1 LDKIK
6 FNVHARSQKSE
17 VRSQK
22 SEVRSQKSEVR
33 SQQELTVN
41 ISVQVLIKFSKT
53 IRYREK
59 IMVLSIQRPNN
70 SLNKEL
76 GDRSNQLLNLLSK
89 SELQNLLAYSE
100 RITIPA
106 KQTLYKRTN

>member
-1 LDKIK
+1 
-6 FNVHARSQKSE
+6 
-17 VRSQK
+17 
-22 SEVRSQKSEVR
+22 
-33 SQQELTVN
+33 
-41 ISVQVLIKFSKT
+41 
-53 IRYREK
+53 
-59 IMVLSIQRPNN
+59 MVLSIQRPNN